1 MVPAPPRSS
10 HLTPDFLSSP
20 DLMVALVAC
29 VIMFGHGRKTAEH
42 PRDRGRSHV

>member
-1 MVPAPPRSS
+1 
-10 HLTPDFLSSP
+10 LSSP

-29 VIMFGHGRKTAEH
+29 VTISGHGRKTAEH